1 MQFQT
6 DSLRLPLVI
15 LISLMLHVSLV
26 LCIVVAR
33 FDAADFLTRSR
44 RPSAFAGGP
53 SRDVIVNINED
64 NVKAYTRTTL
74 LSDKDSSARGHIT
87 SEQGDRWLNN
97 SLEFVLR
104 KGQRGQK
111 REAGISRQKKREE
124 KLLLT
129 QQNEIAVFLTH
140 YRYELFSRWG
150 EGGSGDLTAIPDRNN
165 ITFQNAIFYS
175 NEGHFSFNTRMYK
188 NARYFM
194 NMKKKIASN
203 WYPPIIANAIIPG
216 YAPGYMRIQAIQ
228 SQFVKL
234 YFIMD
239 RQGNVLDTRIVDSL
253 RHKAL
258 DDSCLDAIR
267 LSRTF
272 GPVPED
278 IPGEKIVI
286 RFIFGYFVR

>member
-1 MQFQT
+1 MRSQT

-15 LISLMLHVSLV
+15 LISLMLHISLV

-33 FDAADFLTRSR
+33 FDAADFLSRQRRS
-44 RPSAFAGGP
+44 SAFSGGP

-104 KGQRGQK
+104 KGQRGNK
-111 REAGISRQKKREE
+111 REEGTSRQKKRDE

-129 QQNEIAVFLTH
+129 QQNEVAVFLAH
-140 YRYELFSRWG
+140 YNYAPFSQWG
-150 EGGSGDLTAIPDRNN
+150 EGGTGDMTAIPDRNN

-188 NARYFM
+188 NAKYFM

-228 SQFVKL
+228 SQYVKL

-239 RQGNVLDTRIVDSL
+239 REGNVLDTKIVDSL

>member
-1 MQFQT
+1 
-6 DSLRLPLVI
+6 
-15 LISLMLHVSLV
+15 MLHVSLV
-26 LCIVVAR
+26 LCVLLAR
-33 FDAADFLTRSR
+33 FDPGVFLSR
-44 RPSAFAGGP
+44 RERSSAFSGGP

-64 NVKAYTRTTL
+64 HVKAYTKTTL

-87 SEQGDRWLNN
+87 SEKGDRWLNN

-104 KGQRGQK
+104 KGQRGRKQQESAK
-111 REAGISRQKKREE
+111 QQKKRDE

-129 QQNEIAVFLTH
+129 QLNEIAVFLSH
-140 YRYELFSRWG
+140 YNYAPFSQWG
-150 EGGSGDLTAIPDRNN
+150 EGGIGDLTAIPDRNN
-165 ITFQNAIFYS
+165 ITFNNAIFYS

-188 NARYFM
+188 NAKYFM

-228 SQFVKL
+228 SQYVKL

-239 RQGNVLDTRIVDSL
+239 RDGNVLDTKIVDSL
-253 RHKAL
+253 RHKVL

-278 IPGEKIVI
+278 IPGEKIII